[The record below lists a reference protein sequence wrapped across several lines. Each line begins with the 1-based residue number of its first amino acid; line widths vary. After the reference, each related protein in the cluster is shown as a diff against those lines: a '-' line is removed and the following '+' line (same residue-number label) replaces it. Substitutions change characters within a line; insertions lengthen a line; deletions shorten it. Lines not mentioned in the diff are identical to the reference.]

1 MSQKTIAKQ
10 VGIALITLAAGSAS
24 LSVQA
29 GTGYVQAGS
38 GEYWRGSYGNC
49 VRGGEFTTEGYTEG
63 CDPEPVAVVE
73 EEVIVVPP
81 PSEVMETTVLEAD
94 TLFAFDSAKLQEGG
108 EAALD
113 DLAAGID
120 NMTEVNTISVAG
132 YTDSTGPE
140 DYNMG
145 LSERRA
151 EAVKDFLVSKG
162 IPADAIETKGYGEN
176 DPVADNSTR
185 EGRAEN
191 RRAVVAVEGEKVVA
205 Q

>member
-1 MSQKTIAKQ
+1 
-10 VGIALITLAAGSAS
+10 
-24 LSVQA
+24 
-29 GTGYVQAGS
+29 
-38 GEYWRGSYGNC
+38 
-49 VRGGEFTTEGYTEG
+49 
-63 CDPEPVAVVE
+63 
-73 EEVIVVPP
+73 
-81 PSEVMETTVLEAD
+81 METTVLEAD
-94 TLFAFDSAKLQEGG
+94 TLFAFDSAELQEGG

-120 NMTEVNTISVAG
+120 NMTEVNSISVAG

-151 EAVKDFLVSKG
+151 ETVKDFLVSKG
-162 IPADAIETKGYGEN
+162 IPADSIETKGYGEN
-176 DPVADNSTR
+176 NPVADNSTR

-191 RRAVVAVEGEKVVA
+191 RRAVVAVEGEKVVV